1 MFEEHQGDNP
11 FALSIG
17 DLMAGVLFIF
27 ILLLAGS
34 ILKVEE
40 ELDPLREQREAKR
53 HVIEKLTG
61 ELEEF
66 DVEVDP
72 TNGVIRIKEGVLFAY
87 DRSDLSNEGENFL
100 DRFIPKY
107 SRILLS
113 DSLAREQLAQ
123 IIIEGHT
130 DRNGNYLYNMNLSL
144 NRANSVVQY
153 VYAPTFD
160 TFAYKDR
167 FRNLLSVNGRS
178 FEQLRDSTNSAA
190 NRRVEFKFRFKD
202 LELVNETIDSL
213 DD

>member
-160 TFAYKDR
+160 TFAYKYR